1 MILIRLYMLAVIG
14 FLIYITDPGSSL
26 FSWHPTFMTIGSM
39 IILYEGVLIMV
50 PNRGLLINGTSQ
62 NTKRNTHS
70 ILQIIG
76 FLLIFTG
83 FTSVAMA
90 KERAK
95 IPHFNSLHSLFGG
108 IAGVLLGFQ
117 IAAGL
122 ATRFQRLSPIPPK
135 YLKFGHIVLGLLQ
148 YSACCLAL
156 MAGMHTDY
164 ITARTTPFIRTV
176 LTVLPMIAFGT
187 SFTTIINKFLEIF
200 LKPKCIQ
207 SK

>member
-1 MILIRLYMLAVIG
+1 MAPNIYDNWGKYSHDVTSFITK
-14 FLIYITDPGSSL
+14 YITSIIH
-26 FSWHPTFMTIGSM
+26 FQSM

-50 PNRGLLINGTSQ
+50 PNRRLLINGTSQ

-70 ILQIIG
+70 ILQITG

-95 IPHFNSLHSLFGG
+95 IPHFKSLHSLFGG

-117 IAAGL
+117 VAAGL
-122 ATRFQRLSPIPPK
+122 ATRFQRLSPISPK

-187 SFTTIINKFLEIF
+187 SFTTIIKKFLEIF